1 MKNIHILPTEDK
13 GRITKYNKEL
23 HIEKIAIYNEPS
35 IKMEVFNI
43 YITNNEEIKEG
54 DWHLKPKYSSAIKI
68 GYEIN
73 QADSSYFGGYGY
85 DWTYCKKIILTTDLD
100 LIKDGV
106 QAIDDEFL
114 EWFIKNPSCENI
126 KIESTYKD
134 FNPITYTHKI
144 IIPKEEAKQYP
155 IGGYAPGFYS
165 CKCVNCKIEFTGD
178 KRAVQCEPCAI
189 KMTQEEPKQKVIC
202 TNDICQG
209 ECVECNF
216 MTIVNVEEPK
226 QETLEEASHTAWL
239 NYEHVEGNLY
249 STSFKNGFK
258 FGAKWQQERM
268 YSEEEVIFFI
278 KEALNYSSL
287 HYNRVS
293 VDDWF
298 EQYKKK

>member
-114 EWFIKNPSCENI
+114 EWFVKNPSCESVEVI
-126 KIESTYKD
+126 QLCKIGCEKLILNGINSICCGDKEY
-134 FNPITYTHKI
+134 KI
-144 IIPKEEAKQYP
+144 IIPKEE
-155 IGGYAPGFYS
+155 
-165 CKCVNCKIEFTGD
+165 
-178 KRAVQCEPCAI
+178 
-189 KMTQEEPKQKVIC
+189 
-202 TNDICQG
+202 
-209 ECVECNF
+209 
-216 MTIVNVEEPK
+216 PK
-226 QETLEEASHTAWL
+226 QETIEEGFDRIFDSID
-239 NYEHVEGNLY
+239 Y
-249 STSFKNGFK
+249 SEFDYTSFKL
-258 FGAKWQQERM
+258 GAKWQQERS
-268 YSEEEVIFFI
+268 YSEEEVENILI
-278 KEALNYSSL
+278 EYVKTNPTKPY
-287 HYNRVS
+287 RV
-293 VDDWF
+293 VQWF
-298 EQYKKK
+298 QQFKKQ